1 MIFYGKKKGKKY
13 ESIFNLF
20 TRKKKHLNMELNYYL
35 DLKLGSRS
43 LI

>member
-20 TRKKKHLNMELNYYL
+20 TKKKHLNMELNYYL